1 MRARGVFPAAGRRG
15 KMAVRRR
22 EVVELVEAARGLGV
36 RITVK
41 PGRNQQ
47 SIVIHGRREEFPG
60 KLRRVAEALEALDAA
75 GASALSAADPG
86 SDPSMDAARLRL
98 ALDGVFRW
106 MRSTGIDVADP
117 HAVVAAALGV
127 KADKPGK
134 GYKPVPKFA
143 HDGFKRGM
151 RPKPLL
157 RLMPQ
162 PGEKVGMGSIRQ
174 KAAQAEMVETSLG
187 AAAPSSRR

>member
-1 MRARGVFPAAGRRG
+1 
-15 KMAVRRR
+15 MAVRRR

-47 SIVIHGRREEFPG
+47 SIVIHGRREDFPA
-60 KLRRVAEALEALDAA
+60 KLRRVALTLEALDAA
-75 GASALSAADPG
+75 GSAAIGGDP
-86 SDPSMDAARLRL
+86 SAADPSMDAARLRL

-106 MRSTGIDVADP
+106 MRSTGIDVSDP

-127 KADKPGK
+127 KADKPGA
-134 GYKPVPKFA
+134 GYKPVPKYA
-143 HDGFKRGM
+143 HDGFKKGV

-162 PGEKVGMGSIRQ
+162 PGEKVGMASIRQ
-174 KAAQAEMVETSLG
+174 KAAQAQMVEATLG
-187 AAAPSSRR
+187 SAAPSSRR